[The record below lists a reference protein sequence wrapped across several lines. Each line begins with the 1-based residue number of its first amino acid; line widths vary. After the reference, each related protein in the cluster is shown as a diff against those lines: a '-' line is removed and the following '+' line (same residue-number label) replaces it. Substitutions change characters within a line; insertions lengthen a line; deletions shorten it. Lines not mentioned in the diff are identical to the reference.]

1 MVARLVFIVLQGAIV
16 ALATYV
22 LAMAFELSFAQA
34 LTIWALVLVT
44 VLGIDTLRRL
54 DK

>member
-1 MVARLVFIVLQGAIV
+1 MVTWLVFIVLQGAIL
-16 ALATYV
+16 ALATNA
-22 LAMAFELSFAQA
+22 LAIAFELSFAQA
-34 LTIWALVLVT
+34 LAIWALVLVT